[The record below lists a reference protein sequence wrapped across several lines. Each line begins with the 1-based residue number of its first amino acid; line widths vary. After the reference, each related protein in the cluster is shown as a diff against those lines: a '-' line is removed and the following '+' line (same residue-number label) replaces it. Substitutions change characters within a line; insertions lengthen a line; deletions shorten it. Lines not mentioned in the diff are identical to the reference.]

1 MIKNIILLSV
11 LFCSILSFGQR
22 NLKDESIFT
31 PIFGL
36 NYKANFSQ
44 NTMSERWGFFNSI
57 GGDVDFKLKNNLTFG
72 IDGAFLFGNSLKDSS
87 IFDNVINS
95 YGTITPQSGASGNNI
110 VFFYLRGL
118 NVNATIGYV
127 FNKLGHN
134 PNSGLWIN
142 AGVGFIAHKIR
153 IESIYDDVV
162 NLEGD
167 IRKGYDHLTMGVNTK
182 QFIGYLYQHDS
193 RFLNF
198 YAGLEFVQGFTRNAR
213 NYNFDTKSPEN
224 DLRFD
229 FYNSI
234 KVGWMIP
241 IYKRQAKDYY
251 LD

>member
-1 MIKNIILLSV
+1 MMKIIISFTVLLLGFV
-11 LFCSILSFGQR
+11 TFGQR

-36 NYKANFSQ
+36 NYKANFAQ
-44 NTMSERWGFFNSI
+44 NIMAQRWGFFNSI

-72 IDGAFLFGNSLKDSS
+72 IDGAFMFGNTFKDSS

-110 VFFYLRGL
+110 VFFYQRGL

-134 PNSGLWIN
+134 LNSGLWVNI
-142 AGVGFIAHKIR
+142 GVGYMAHKIR
-153 IESIYDDVV
+153 IESIYDNVV

-182 QFIGYLYQHDS
+182 QFIGYLYQHDK

-198 YAGLEFVQGFTRNAR
+198 YVGLEFIQGFTRNAR

-224 DLRFD
+224 ELRFD
-229 FYNSI
+229 FYNSL

-241 IYKRQAKDYY
+241 IYKRQTQDYY
-251 LD
+251 ID